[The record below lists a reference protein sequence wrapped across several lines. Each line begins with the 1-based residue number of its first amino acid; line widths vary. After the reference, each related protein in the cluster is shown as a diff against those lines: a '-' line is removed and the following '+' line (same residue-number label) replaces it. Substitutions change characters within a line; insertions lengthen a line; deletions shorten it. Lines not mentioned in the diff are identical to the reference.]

1 MSQDLG
7 TSGDVADLRVW
18 RWGSRDPQRVEMW
31 GTSLTSASIWGHQ
44 GTSLTSMPGNRN
56 PAIPMPKDLGSGD
69 AVDLYGRRPE
79 GVGTSVT
86 STPRDLGTSRGTLQP
101 PPPPPT
107 LTIWCWSPPMA
118 QRFGDTEEP
127 RRPPLCWILGTSQV
141 PILGT
146 SGTSRNPPPLPS
158 QRLWNPPPCLEAL
171 GGSPLTPPPSWS
183 GGVPPPP

>member
-101 PPPPPT
+101 PPPPPPR
-107 LTIWCWSPPMA
+107 S
-118 QRFGDTEEP
+118 RFGAGA
-127 RRPPLCWILGTSQV
+127 PPWLRDLGT
-141 PILGT
+141 L
-146 SGTSRNPPPLPS
+146 RNLAD
-158 QRLWNPPPCLEAL
+158 RPCVGYWGHHRFPFWGRRGHHE
-171 GGSPLTPPPSWS
+171 TPPPSPVKDYGTPPHAWRHW
-183 GGVPPPP
+183 GGPR